1 MMNKRELL
9 EMMQAERARWQ
20 SLLDEVGEGR
30 MTQAG
35 VAGDWSVKDIVAHV
49 TAYERWLVER
59 LEGALRGEKVEIAAD
74 QLDVEPRNA
83 LIQEEYK
90 AEPLPKVLAESQQV
104 FQQLV
109 AVVEK
114 VTDEDLTEAGR
125 LGVYLDPAW
134 SEGQPLWRSI
144 AADSYEHYL
153 QHVADIRK
161 WLEQQRASDE
171 RPGKL

>member
-9 EMMQAERARWQ
+9 ETMQAERAQWQ
-20 SLLDEVGEGR
+20 SLLDEVGTGR

-59 LEGALRGEKVEIAAD
+59 LEGARRGEKVEIAAD
-74 QLDVEPRNA
+74 QLDLEPRNA
-83 LIQEEYK
+83 LIQEEHK
-90 AEPLPKVLAESQQV
+90 AEPLPQVLAESQEV

-109 AVVEK
+109 ALVEELG
-114 VTDEDLTEAGR
+114 DEDLMDPDR
-125 LGVYLDPAW
+125 LGAHLDPAW
-134 SEGQPLWRSI
+134 SENQPLWQGI
-144 AADSYEHYL
+144 AADSYEHYR
-153 QHVADIRK
+153 QHVADIRT

-171 RPGKL
+171 RPGQL